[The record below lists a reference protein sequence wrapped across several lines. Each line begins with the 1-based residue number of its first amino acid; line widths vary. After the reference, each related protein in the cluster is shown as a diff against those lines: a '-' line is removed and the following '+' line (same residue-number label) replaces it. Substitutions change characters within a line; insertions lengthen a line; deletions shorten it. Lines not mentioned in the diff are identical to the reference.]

1 MNTVGQYL
9 SSAQS
14 YSRNDPLRA
23 AAIAT
28 GAVVIPLLV
37 LAYNDYNYY
46 CSMGPH
52 GMPNNFWGWKRQL
65 SLAPKARKDTTVP
78 APYDQA
84 EAARGFGPKSTE
96 SFFNRPLE
104 ARAGPRPEV
113 CSFVAPQRQMTERCT
128 EAMKRA
134 MNAYLDRLVL
144 ENSDLLQRENSL
156 LEGPV
161 PAVQVKKGVTT
172 PECLKK
178 TRGELIHVHPPDG
191 STHLVL
197 SLPDSAR
204 VIEQGW
210 EQRHRLSGGPLL
222 QWGYTL
228 LYAPRNEE
236 EFALWKEVVAAAT
249 RFTTSTVGK
258 VKIPSP
264 AESVTRKGRE

>member
-1 MNTVGQYL
+1 MNLVSQYL

-28 GAVVIPLLV
+28 GAVLLPLLV
-37 LAYNDYNYY
+37 VAYNDYRYY
-46 CSMGPH
+46 VSLGPH
-52 GMPNNFWGWKRQL
+52 GMPDNFWGWKRQL

-84 EAARGFGPKSTE
+84 EVARTFGPNSTE
-96 SFFNRPLE
+96 SFLKGYSLK
-104 ARAGPRPEV
+104 ARAGGRPEV
-113 CSFVAPQRQMTERCT
+113 CGFVAPQRQMTDRCT
-128 EAMKRA
+128 EDMKRA
-134 MNAYLDRLVL
+134 MNAHLDQLVS
-144 ENSDLLQRENSL
+144 ENPDLLQRENSL

-161 PAVQVKKGVTT
+161 PAVQIKKGVSI
-172 PECLKK
+172 PECLKQ

-204 VIEQGW
+204 VIEQCWG
-210 EQRHRLSGGPLL
+210 QRHRLSGGPML

-228 LYAPRNEE
+228 IYGPRNEE
-236 EFALWKEVVAAAT
+236 EFALWKEVVSAAAK
-249 RFTTSTVGK
+249 FTTSTVGK
-258 VKIPSP
+258 VQVP
-264 AESVTRKGRE
+264 

>member
-1 MNTVGQYL
+1 MESVSQYL

-14 YSRNDPLRA
+14 YGRNDLVRA
-23 AAIAT
+23 AAIAA
-28 GAVVIPLLV
+28 GAVLLPLFIV
-37 LAYNDYNYY
+37 AYNDYRFYV
-46 CSMGPH
+46 SLGPH
-52 GMPNNFWGWKRQL
+52 GMPDNFWGWKRQL

-84 EAARGFGPKSTE
+84 EAARAFGPNSADTFLKGPLQA
-96 SFFNRPLE
+96 RP
-104 ARAGPRPEV
+104 GGRPEV
-113 CSFVAPQRQMTERCT
+113 CGFVAPQRQMTDRCS
-128 EAMKRA
+128 EDMKRA
-134 MNAYLDRLVL
+134 MNAYLDELVL
-144 ENSDLLQRENSL
+144 ENPNLLQRENSL

-161 PAVQVKKGVTT
+161 PAVQIKKGAPI

-204 VIEQGW
+204 VIEQCWG
-210 EQRHRLSGGPLL
+210 QRHRLSGGPIL

-228 LYAPRNEE
+228 IYGPRNEE
-236 EFALWKEVVAAAT
+236 EFALWKQIVSAAA

-258 VKIPSP
+258 VQIP
-264 AESVTRKGRE
+264 